1 MLSGVTPR
9 CLMASQAAL
18 QVMPYLQPAHAAAG
32 QPISILT
39 AWELPA
45 AGPRRMA
52 ACWWIWLVGAGG
64 LCQLGSAFRL
74 MRVGEIWGEFRGALG
89 VGDWER
95 L

>member
-9 CLMASQAAL
+9 CLMESQAAL
-18 QVMPYLQPAHAAAG
+18 QVMPYLQPARAAAG

-39 AWELPA
+39 EEQPA
-45 AGPRRMA
+45 AGPRGMA
-52 ACWWIWLVGAGG
+52 AWWWIWLVGAGG
-64 LCQLGSAFRL
+64 LCQLSSAFRL
-74 MRVGEIWGEFRGALG
+74 RRVGEIWGEFRGALG